1 MFAQIITD
9 ENDQGQQIEKI
20 NSIHVGAQIPKYQD
34 GTLLG
39 DYRPVEENNVTFNSV
54 TQFIEKK
61 PNSEWTIE
69 SDRVIVTYN
78 IINKDLSEE
87 KQKLLDQIKQI
98 RNKTIFNGISVTI
111 NGQTLNIKSD
121 NETISRVD
129 QARLDSKERPTNW
142 KKRWKFASGVW
153 ADIDATQIETIRS
166 KIADHVEASFQNEE
180 QLENQIN
187 NATSIQDLSNI
198 DINSGWPNN

>member
-9 ENDQGQQIEKI
+9 ENNQGQQIEKI
-20 NSIHVGAQIPKYQD
+20 NSIHVGPTIPKFQD
-34 GTLLG
+34 GTPLG
-39 DYRPVEENNVTFNSV
+39 DYRPVEENNVTFNSII
-54 TQFIEKK
+54 QFIEKK

-69 SDRVIVTYN
+69 TDRVVVTYN
-78 IINKDLSEE
+78 IINKNLSEE
-87 KQKLLDQIKQI
+87 KQKFLDQVKQI
-98 RNKTIFNGISVTI
+98 RNQTIFNGISITI

-142 KKRWKFASGVW
+142 IKRWKFASGVW

-198 DINSGWPNN
+198 DINSGWPNG

>member
-1 MFAQIITD
+1 MFAQIKNVTNEQD
-9 ENDQGQQIEKI
+9 EQIEEI
-20 NSIHVGAQIPKYQD
+20 ISIHHGSNPPD
-34 GTLLG
+34 G
-39 DYRPVEENNVTFNSV
+39 DYREIDDSQIDFNSV
-54 TQFIEKK
+54 TQFIEEK
-61 PNSEWTIE
+61 PRSEWIIQ
-69 SDRVIVTYN
+69 DNKVIITYD
-78 IINKDLSEE
+78 IINKNLSEE
-87 KQKLLDQIKQI
+87 KQKVLDQVKQI
-98 RNKTIFNGISVTI
+98 RNQTIFNGISITI

-142 KKRWKFASGVW
+142 IKRWKFASGVW

-198 DINSGWPNN
+198 DINSGWPNG